1 GLSVVKLE
9 KFENLERM
17 VNRLVKQFS
26 LLKRERDEI
35 ASVLEVKSGEN
46 KETKNRLEKFS
57 RERHLIRSK
66 LDVLINK
73 LESMERT
80 G

>member
-1 GLSVVKLE
+1 MVKLE
-9 KFENLERM
+9 KFENLDRS
-17 VNRLVKQFS
+17 VNQLVKQFS
-26 LLKRERDEI
+26 LLKREKDEI
-35 ASVLEVKSGEN
+35 ASVLEVNRDEK

-57 RERHLIRSK
+57 RERHLISSK
-66 LDVLINK
+66 LDVLIDK

>member
-1 GLSVVKLE
+1 MVELE

-66 LDVLINK
+66 LDVLIDK

>member
-1 GLSVVKLE
+1 MVKLE
-9 KFENLERM
+9 KFENLERR
-17 VNRLVKQFS
+17 VDQLIKQFS
-26 LLKRERDEI
+26 FLKREKDEI
-35 ASVLEVKSGEN
+35 ASVLEVKNGEN
-46 KETKNRLEKFS
+46 KETKNRLEEFS

-66 LDVLINK
+66 LDVLIDK

>member
-1 GLSVVKLE
+1 MVKLE

-66 LDVLINK
+66 LDVLIDK
-73 LESMERT
+73 LESMEHT

>member
-1 GLSVVKLE
+1 VVKLE
-9 KFENLERM
+9 KFENLDRS
-17 VNRLVKQFS
+17 VNQLVKQFS

-46 KETKNRLEKFS
+46 KETKNRLEKLS

-66 LDVLINK
+66 LDVLIDK

>member
-1 GLSVVKLE
+1 MVKLE

-17 VNRLVKQFS
+17 VNRLLKQFS

-35 ASVLEVKSGEN
+35 ASVLEVNRDEK

-57 RERHLIRSK
+57 RERHLVRTK
-66 LDVLINK
+66 LDVLIDK

>member
-1 GLSVVKLE
+1 MVKLE

-46 KETKNRLEKFS
+46 KETKNRLEEFS
-57 RERHLIRSK
+57 RERHLVRSK
-66 LDVLINK
+66 LDVLIDK

>member
-1 GLSVVKLE
+1 VVKLE

-46 KETKNRLEKFS
+46 KETKNRLEEFS
-57 RERHLIRSK
+57 RERHLVRSK
-66 LDVLINK
+66 LDVLIDK

>member
-1 GLSVVKLE
+1 MVKLE
-9 KFENLERM
+9 KFENLDRS

-35 ASVLEVKSGEN
+35 ASVLEVNRDEK
-46 KETKNRLEKFS
+46 KETKNRLERFS
-57 RERHLIRSK
+57 RERHLVRAK
-66 LDVLINK
+66 LDVLIDK

>member
-1 GLSVVKLE
+1 VVKLE
-9 KFENLERM
+9 KFENLERR

-66 LDVLINK
+66 LDVLIDK

>member
-1 GLSVVKLE
+1 MVKLE

-66 LDVLINK
+66 LDVLIDK
-73 LESMERT
+73 LENMERT

>member
-1 GLSVVKLE
+1 MVKLE
-9 KFENLERM
+9 KFENLERR
-17 VNRLVKQFS
+17 VDQLVKQFS
-26 LLKRERDEI
+26 FLKREKDEI
-35 ASVLEVKSGEN
+35 ASVLEVKNGEN
-46 KETKNRLEKFS
+46 KETKNRLEEFS

-66 LDVLINK
+66 LDVLIDK

>member
-1 GLSVVKLE
+1 MVKLE
-9 KFENLERM
+9 KFENLDRS
-17 VNRLVKQFS
+17 VNQLVKQFS

-46 KETKNRLEKFS
+46 KETKNRLEKLS
-57 RERHLIRSK
+57 RERHLICSK
-66 LDVLINK
+66 LDVLIDK